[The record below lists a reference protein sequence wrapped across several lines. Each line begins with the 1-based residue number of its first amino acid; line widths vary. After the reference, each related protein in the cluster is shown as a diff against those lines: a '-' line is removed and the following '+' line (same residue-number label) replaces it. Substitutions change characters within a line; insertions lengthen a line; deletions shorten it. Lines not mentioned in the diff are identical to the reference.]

1 MIAVIL
7 AGGQGTRL
15 WPMSRKEKPKQ
26 FFDIISDEPM
36 IVDVFKRLRKTF
48 TPDDIYLSTQENFVG
63 QIKQLLPNLPEKNIL
78 VEPLK
83 RDTAP
88 AKAFVINALIQEG
101 RGKES
106 VAFIPTDHFIANE
119 ELFLKSLEVADK
131 LIQETGKMLDIAV
144 VPNEPST
151 ALGYTQI
158 GERYKDIDG
167 VQVFTFKGHKE
178 KPDYQKAKEYIA
190 SGEYLWHANYYMWTA
205 EKFFSAFKKYA
216 PEIASIIEEMN
227 TTESAEEKKSFFAK
241 MPKIS
246 VDYAIT
252 EKMNPE
258 DVLIIRA
265 DFGWSDIGT
274 WSVLYNRLKENEEHG
289 NVLKGEVTEID
300 SRNNLVYGEKGKM
313 IAMIGV
319 NDMIVV
325 DTEDALLICPK
336 GRSEDV
342 KALIKKLEDSTH
354 QDYL

>member
-26 FFDIISDEPM
+26 FFEIIGENPM
-36 IVDVFKRLRKTF
+36 IVDVFLRLRNKF
-48 TPDDIYLSTQENFVG
+48 SVDDIYISTQENFAA
-63 QIKQLLPNLPEKNIL
+63 QIRQLLPEIPQKNIL
-78 VEPLK
+78 IEPLK

-88 AKAFVINALIQEG
+88 AKAYVVNALIQEG

-144 VPNEPST
+144 VPSEPST

-158 GERYKDIDG
+158 GARYKDVDG
-167 VQVFTFKGHKE
+167 IQVFHFKGHKE

-190 SGEYLWHANYYMWTA
+190 SGQYLWHANYYMWTP
-205 EKFFSAFKKYA
+205 EKFFAAFKQYA
-216 PEIASIIEEMN
+216 PEIAELIEKMN
-227 TTESAEEKKSFFAK
+227 AASSQEEKKKIFAE

-252 EKMNPE
+252 EKMDPE

-274 WSVLYNRLKENEEHG
+274 WNVLYHRLKENDQQG
-289 NVLKGEVTEID
+289 NVVKGEVVEVD
-300 SRNNLVYGEKGKM
+300 SHNNLVYGEKDKM
-313 IAMIGV
+313 IAMIGL

-325 DTEDALLICPK
+325 DTNDALLICPK
-336 GRSEDV
+336 GRSEDLKQV
-342 KALIKKLEDSTH
+342 IRKLEDSNN
-354 QDYL
+354 QAYL